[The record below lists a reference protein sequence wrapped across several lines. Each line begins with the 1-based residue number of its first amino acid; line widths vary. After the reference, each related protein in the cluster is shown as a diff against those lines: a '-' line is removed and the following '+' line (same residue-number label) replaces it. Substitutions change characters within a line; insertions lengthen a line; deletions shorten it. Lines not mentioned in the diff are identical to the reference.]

1 VIEART
7 VRNGDIHF
15 ILGESGVGKST
26 FALNLL
32 GITHEAGVTL
42 LQGTT
47 HNPLA
52 PELNDSWFKHLGW
65 IPQLPQLAHGSLRD
79 QFRLLSPTATD
90 EDIEKVLTLC
100 GLRTEDLPQ
109 GLETVLGGSG
119 EGASTASGGQIR
131 KITADLDSQSA
142 QKVMQALRA
151 YASSG
156 AIVICITHDV
166 SIVERDDSQQ
176 NFVSKVLL

>member
-1 VIEART
+1 
-7 VRNGDIHF
+7 
-15 ILGESGVGKST
+15 
-26 FALNLL
+26 
-32 GITHEAGVTL
+32 
-42 LQGTT
+42 
-47 HNPLA
+47 
-52 PELNDSWFKHLGW
+52 
-65 IPQLPQLAHGSLRD
+65 LRD

-109 GLETVLGGSG
+109 GLETVLGESG

-131 KITADLDSQSA
+131 KIAVARALFSKPQLLIADEPTADLDSQSA

>member
-1 VIEART
+1 
-7 VRNGDIHF
+7 
-15 ILGESGVGKST
+15 
-26 FALNLL
+26 
-32 GITHEAGVTL
+32 
-42 LQGTT
+42 
-47 HNPLA
+47 
-52 PELNDSWFKHLGW
+52 LNDSWFKHLGW

-131 KITADLDSQSA
+131 KIAVARALFSKPQLLIADEPTADLDSQSA

>member
-1 VIEART
+1 
-7 VRNGDIHF
+7 
-15 ILGESGVGKST
+15 
-26 FALNLL
+26 LNY
-32 GITHEAGVTL
+32 
-42 LQGTT
+42 
-47 HNPLA
+47 
-52 PELNDSWFKHLGW
+52 SWFKHLGW

-131 KITADLDSQSA
+131 KIAVARALFSKPQLLIADEPTADLDSQSA